1 MSEKCPYCK
10 RLISWDDAIW
20 DAERQRFYHQSCIIA
35 RLSRRVEELKKKAK
49 RGTITLEE
57 AEEGKLLD
65 LELKGWREIEARP
78 KRPEENLLHK
88 ALASTAPVFSN
99 KDPRYIDV
107 GAVSRRLRSSTAVV
121 KVDKEE
127 TEQAEVKK
135 Q

>member
-10 RLISWDDAIW
+10 RLISWDDTVW
-20 DAERQRFYHQSCIIA
+20 DVERQRYYHQSCIIA

-65 LELKGWREIEARP
+65 LELKGWKEIEARP
-78 KRPEENLLHK
+78 KSSDAKLLQK
-88 ALASTAPVFSN
+88 ALASKTPVFSK

-107 GAVSRRLRSSTAVV
+107 GAISRRLRSSTAVV

-127 TEQAEVKK
+127 TKPAEVKE
-135 Q
+135 